1 MFNKK
6 RCKKCGEKNNSK
18 ARFCSTCGFNFERG
32 DSEDYGMLGKDDFTE
47 NSFNDPFTSSFFGGF
62 SEKMLSKMMGSAM
75 KMLEREMQ
83 KGMKEQDRSI
93 KTNFRLMINGKEIPL
108 NQGPIQKKKKVEE
121 KKLTNTF
128 SNEKLKQLS
137 KLPKKEPKTT
147 IRRII
152 ILST

>member
-62 SEKMLSKMMGSAM
+62 SEKSPSGFEPSHC
-75 KMLEREMQ
+75 
-83 KGMKEQDRSI
+83 SV
-93 KTNFRLMINGKEIPL
+93 
-108 NQGPIQKKKKVEE
+108 QGPNIPRIQGTKPTQFDK
-121 KKLTNTF
+121 
-128 SNEKLKQLS
+128 
-137 KLPKKEPKTT
+137 
-147 IRRII
+147 R
-152 ILST
+152 